1 MKKKD
6 IFSLLK
12 LDKKIFRIKLN
23 QANISHLIN
32 QALVILYE
40 VFFVAKIL
48 EQWDILNFADF
59 HRILHIS

>member
-6 IFSLLK
+6 IFSLK
-12 LDKKIFRIKLN
+12 SLDKKIFRIKLN

-40 VFFVAKIL
+40 VFFCG
-48 EQWDILNFADF
+48 ENT
-59 HRILHIS
+59 